1 MTLDPTLHPPFMA
14 FLTPWT
20 HRTLPRAYGY
30 THVHARHRTV
40 ENEFPGERERRYV
53 PSYFDSVNVN
63 FLGECYRLQV
73 RQSFPGPCHAN
84 QIFRSHAKS

>member
-1 MTLDPTLHPPFMA
+1 MA

-53 PSYFDSVNVN
+53 PSYFDSVKSTSSESATDYKYDNRFQAHVMPTKSSVAMRKVNV
-63 FLGECYRLQV
+63 R
-73 RQSFPGPCHAN
+73 
-84 QIFRSHAKS
+84 